1 MYVSKTAPRKIDRY
15 FEYSYHFLFGYL
27 LQMMYC
33 IVYSNLIEGI
43 EAKNRRF
50 TPLSLLL
57 YVFYTLELS
66 QFGKF
71 ADLFLF

>member
-1 MYVSKTAPRKIDRY
+1 MYVSKLRHVKIDRY
-15 FEYSYHFLFGYL
+15 FEYSYHFFLGYL
-27 LQMMYC
+27 LQMMYY

-43 EAKNRRF
+43 EAENRRF

-66 QFGKF
+66 QFEKF